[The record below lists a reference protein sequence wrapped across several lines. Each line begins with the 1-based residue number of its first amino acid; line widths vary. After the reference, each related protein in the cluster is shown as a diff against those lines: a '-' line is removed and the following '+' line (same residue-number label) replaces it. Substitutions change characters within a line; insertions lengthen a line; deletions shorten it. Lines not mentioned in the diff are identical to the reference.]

1 MTSLDAVT
9 AWVRRYRRAW
19 ESNEPDDIRDLF
31 ADDAAYF
38 TEPYSPPWVGRE
50 AIVAGWLA
58 QRDEPGT
65 TTFTWQPV
73 IITEELAVIEGRTHY
88 PEDREFR
95 NLWVLRLDH
104 TGQARQ
110 FTEWW
115 MEVPRPPAP

>member
-9 AWVRRYRRAW
+9 AWVDGYRRAW
-19 ESNEPDDIRDLF
+19 ETNDPDQVRSLF

-38 TEPYSPPWVGRE
+38 TEPYAQPWIGRE
-50 AIVAGWLA
+50 AIVRGWLEH
-58 QRDEPGT
+58 RDEPGT
-65 TTFTWQPV
+65 TTFAWQPL
-73 IITEELAVIEGRTHY
+73 IITDELAVIEGRTGY
-88 PEDREFR
+88 PDREYR

-115 MEVPRPPAP
+115 MEAPRPEA

>member
-9 AWVRRYRRAW
+9 AWVDRYRRAW
-19 ESNEPDDIRDLF
+19 ESNDPEHIRDLF

-38 TEPYSPPWVGRE
+38 TAPYDPPWVGRE
-50 AIVAGWLA
+50 AIVAGWLGH
-58 QRDEPGT
+58 QDPPGS

-73 IITEELAVIEGRTHY
+73 IITEELAVIEGRTVY
-88 PEDREFR
+88 PDTEYR

-115 MEVPRPPAP
+115 MELPRPPAA

>member
-73 IITEELAVIEGRTHY
+73 IITEELAVIEGRTVY
-88 PEDREFR
+88 PDREYR
-95 NLWVLRLDH
+95 NMWVLRLDH
-104 TGQARQ
+104 TGQARR

-115 MEVPRPPAP
+115 MEVPPPPAG